1 METDPGRRVC
11 AVYSLEM
18 TMKITRIGDNVFG
31 ATAVATTVLLSPVV
45 RRWYNHWGADRYE
58 RRRRLPGDSR
68 VPQPRLQ
75 YTRAVTIHA
84 PASIVWAYV
93 VQIGQEHAGLYS
105 YEGLENLA
113 GCAIRNA
120 DHIVLEWQQVQVGD
134 KVRLGPKGYPVY
146 KVVSIEP
153 GRALVMAGADPK
165 TETVTE
171 IAEPRENYTNFVWSI
186 IVETLYDHIT
196 RLISRA
202 RLDYSPE
209 PANEIMWH
217 FFEPVNFVMERKMM
231 LTIKRLAERDY
242 TQALA

>member
-1 METDPGRRVC
+1 
-11 AVYSLEM
+11 
-18 TMKITRIGDNVFG
+18 MKITKIGDNVFG

-68 VPQPRLQ
+68 VPQPRLE
-75 YTRAVTIHA
+75 YTRAITIHA
-84 PASIVWAYV
+84 PASLVWAYV
-93 VQIGQEHAGLYS
+93 VQIGQERAGLYS
-105 YEGLENLA
+105 YEGLENLI
-113 GCAIRNA
+113 GCDMRNTEQ
-120 DHIVLEWQQVQVGD
+120 VVPEWQQIKIGD

-146 KVVSIEP
+146 KVASIEP

-165 TETVTE
+165 TEAVTE
-171 IAEPRENYTNFVWSI
+171 ISEPPPENYTNFVWSLV
-186 IVETLYDHIT
+186 VETIYDHVT

-209 PANEIMWH
+209 PSNEIIWH

-231 LTIKRLAERDY
+231 QSIKRLAERDY
-242 TQALA
+242 ARTKSVRAMS